1 MRTRAGAPALIGLA
15 LAALVAAGAAPGD
28 AGAQDAG
35 DPARGQ
41 EVFAAKQCGRCHKLR
56 PQEGVGPALETLRRP
71 QGAWELAGRMWNHAP
86 AMFTVL
92 KVEGLEWPRLDAAEM
107 ANLMAYLQADPTR
120 DPPVDRAKGRLILVS
135 KGCLKCHTWKGE
147 GARIGPEL
155 AERRASFAP
164 ASTWA
169 ATMWGHTPRMAA
181 VALER
186 GILYPRFTGDEMRH
200 LLGFLR
206 GEESAR

>member
-1 MRTRAGAPALIGLA
+1 MTVRPGAPAVIALA
-15 LAALVAAGAAPGD
+15 LAALLAAGAPPPD
-28 AGAQDAG
+28 AGAQG
-35 DPARGQ
+35 PGVVERGQ
-41 EVFAAKQCGRCHKLR
+41 EVFAAKQCVRCHKPR

-107 ANLMAYLQADPTR
+107 GNLMAYLQADPTR
-120 DPPVDRAKGRLILVS
+120 DPPVDPVKGQMILVA
-135 KGCLKCHTWKGE
+135 KGCLKCHAWKGE
-147 GARIGPEL
+147 GARIGPDL
-155 AERRASFAP
+155 AERRGSFAP

-169 ATMWGHTPRMAA
+169 ATMWSHTPRMAA
-181 VALER
+181 AAIAR

-206 GEESAR
+206 GDEPAR